1 MQRTLAALVTALL
14 GFGLLALSAG
24 PANADDDIWQEL
36 RDLDGTVILF
46 RHALAPGG
54 GDPAD
59 FDVSDCST
67 QRNLSAAGRIQSR
80 DMGRQLRKENVDVAR
95 VLSSPWCRSR
105 QTAELMEIGSVRPMM
120 RFGSVFTASSSVADR
135 RRKLSMRTI
144 ARHAQRDGV
153 LVIVGHQANII
164 DLTGIAPASGE
175 GVVVRFRE
183 TEEKG
188 EVGASVGGGELEI
201 LGRVPA
207 PAIR

>member
-1 MQRTLAALVTALL
+1 MQRTLAALVTGLIGL
-14 GFGLLALSAG
+14 GLLALSAA
-24 PANADDDIWQEL
+24 PANADDDIWNEL

-105 QTAELMEIGSVRPMM
+105 QTAELMGIGSVRPMM

-188 EVGASVGGGELEI
+188 EVGASVGGGGLEI